1 MLTLSWRL
9 LRGGGRQG
17 MLGTWL
23 TFGAVAISTA
33 LLLFAVSAN
42 FAFDARADRGAWRN
56 PVAAGSGAVA
66 IEAQRYDF
74 VRDRQITVIDL
85 AAAAPGPDPASGSA
99 SGKPAA
105 STPGSAS
112 QKPVLSTSGSAS
124 QKPAASVPGSAS
136 GMTTASAFTPLSASA
151 SLPAPP
157 GLPRFPAPG
166 EVWLSPALAAL
177 VKELP
182 RDQLGGR
189 YPKVAGQIGDEG
201 LVHPDELVAVIGHRP
216 GDAAMTAPRSEDW
229 IVGTPPTKIASFAG
243 TESEDAEAYKI
254 LALIA
259 TVLMI
264 VPLLVFGGAAARL
277 TVARRDQ
284 RLASL
289 RLIGATPG
297 QVATMT
303 VAEAVIVALAG
314 ALTGAILY
322 GVAVPLLSRIQIGGG
337 VWYLSDLWPSPL
349 VLAATLV
356 AVPLLVGLSA
366 VAGLRRV
373 VVSPLG
379 VAKRETPPGLRF
391 LRVVAL
397 IAVLAAVPM
406 LSTNTSVG
414 VIAVVIGLA
423 FLCINLAGPWVV
435 ALIGRITAGSARR
448 PARLLAGRRLVDDPR
463 SAWRTVSGVALTG
476 FVAGFLGL
484 LSPSAFSSDPGP
496 AQLRVVVTSGPVG
509 EAVKKAE
516 DRLSKAGVAATVKA
530 EKKMVVAALGSTA
543 DAAVIDRARTALD
556 GLSPGRTPT
565 TESDD
570 QRFGTQMLADVG
582 AGTVVVLSVSFLV
595 AIASSGIT
603 AASSVLDRRQT
614 YALLRLAGTPLSV
627 LDKARRAETLIPLTV
642 MGGGA
647 IAVGAFCAMPFMLGS
662 VSVNGL
668 ITLVVCVVLGFAGVM
683 GAGALSRPLLRSVT
697 ADPAPRPD

>member
-1 MLTLSWRL
+1 MKTTLALSWRL
-9 LRGGGRQG
+9 LRGGGRRG

-56 PVAAGSGAVA
+56 PVPAQTGAVA
-66 IEAQRYDF
+66 IEAQRNDY

-85 AAAAPGPDPASGSA
+85 AALPPEKAAAGVAPAGVA
-99 SGKPAA
+99 PAGV
-105 STPGSAS
+105 TPAGVA
-112 QKPVLSTSGSAS
+112 
-124 QKPAASVPGSAS
+124 PAGVAPAGVAPAGVV
-136 GMTTASAFTPLSASA
+136 
-151 SLPAPP
+151 PAPP

-177 VKELP
+177 AKELP
-182 RDQLGGR
+182 ADQLAGR

-201 LVHPDELVAVIGHRP
+201 LVHPNELVAVIGHRP
-216 GDAAMTAPRSEDW
+216 DAAAMTAPRSDDW
-229 IVGTPPTKIASFAG
+229 IVGSPPTKIASFAG
-243 TESEDAEAYKI
+243 VASEEAEAYQV

-297 QVATMT
+297 QVAGMT

-356 AVPLLVGLSA
+356 AVPLLVGMSA

-391 LRVVAL
+391 FRVLAL

-406 LSTNTSVG
+406 LSRSTSVG

-423 FLCINLAGPWVV
+423 FLCINLVGPWVV

-496 AQLRVVVTSGPVG
+496 AQLRVTVLSGSAQDAVTQAK
-509 EAVKKAE
+509 E
-516 DRLSKAGVAATVKA
+516 RLSKAGVQATVKA
-530 EKKMVVAALGSTA
+530 EKKVVVAALGSTA
-543 DAAVIDRARTALD
+543 DAGVIDRARTALD
-556 GLSPGRTPT
+556 GLTPGRTPT

-570 QRFGTQMLADVG
+570 QRFGMQMLADVG

-627 LDKARRAETLIPLTV
+627 LDQARRAETLIPLTV

-668 ITLVVCVVLGFAGVM
+668 ITLAVCVGLGFGGVI
-683 GAGALSRPLLRSVT
+683 GAGALSRPLLRAVT